1 MEIQMKGK
9 LKEIFKKEYM
19 NIIIIFVFALLISI
33 PTIKMNFI
41 NTHDGLIHIQR
52 IILTEFSMK
61 NQNSI
66 PYVLEKIYDGNGGAV
81 NLFYQP
87 FTTFVPFFIRT
98 IINSYEVA
106 LNIFVFL
113 IFFISGVSVYA
124 LSKEITKNRTICL
137 MSGLLYMYMPYII
150 QNVYIRFAL
159 GEFAA
164 MSFVP
169 LVFLGLFNLFY
180 GDGTKKHWLLIG
192 AILLVLT
199 HTITTIYTIIFSII
213 IVLINIMKIDK
224 EKIKLLVVYALL
236 ILGITMF
243 FWGPLVEYKTFTQ
256 YVIFNENIMGTSSKR
271 VEDRALELKELFL
284 KPHDSI
290 LKYNIEIPFII
301 VIASVVL
308 IIKEIKKNFNKN
320 QIVIYI
326 ELFVALILSY
336 FMTTKYFPWEFMP
349 NVLRIIQFPWRMIGF
364 ADIFLSIICS
374 INIYY
379 LIKIIVETIKEKL
392 NKKDNKTINE
402 NIINIFCII
411 IAISLCAYTSTG
423 IYRFIKSDDYKYDS
437 CNNTDVKADEY
448 YYIIDDK
455 ETLKMGE
462 SNTEYLPLKAFVFK
476 MNVSNGTEEQRKE
489 GSVIIKGEYRITE
502 DKSNNLNRNI
512 KVEDVKQGDILE
524 TSLFY
529 YPGYEIII
537 KTKDKE
543 IKQQYEESKIGR
555 IQITFEEDCKN
566 ADITVKYVGTIFEKG
581 CLVISI
587 LTSIMLVGY
596 VIIKKEKR

>member
-1 MEIQMKGK
+1 MKGK
-9 LKEIFKKEYM
+9 LKEIFNKEYT

-98 IINSYEVA
+98 IINSYEAA

-243 FWGPLVEYKTFTQ
+243 FWGPLVEYKNFTQ

-364 ADIFLSIICS
+364 ANIFLSIICS

-411 IAISLCAYTSTG
+411 IAISLCVYTSTG

-437 CNNTDVKADEY
+437 CNNTDIKADEY